1 MYFKLIYT
9 DKRLYHARLYN
20 AAGRIL
26 FWTTEHAT
34 KQPVIDVCDEVRQQM
49 NTEVPIYDV

>member
-9 DKRLYHARLYN
+9 DKKLYHARLCN
-20 AAGRIL
+20 SAGAIL

-34 KQPVIDVCDEVRQQM
+34 KQPVIDVCDEVRRNM
-49 NTEVPIYDV
+49 KADTPIYDV